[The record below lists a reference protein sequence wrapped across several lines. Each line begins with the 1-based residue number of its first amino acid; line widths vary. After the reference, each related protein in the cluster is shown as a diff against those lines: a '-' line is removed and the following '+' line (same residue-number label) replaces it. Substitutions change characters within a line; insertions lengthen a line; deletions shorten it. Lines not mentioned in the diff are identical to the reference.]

1 MSIYVLFVIHLSERI
16 FFVQRS
22 SINATKWNVIGYLIF
37 FFLSFH
43 FRKNQAKDLDF
54 FSPSIPSV
62 NYVFHA
68 SISNKTSRLMKKVCD
83 SLIDWW
89 KKNIK
94 SGYLIF
100 YGQIIKVDQEVLATQ
115 CGIKLP
121 RINEILCCSCN
132 VIVILPSPTV
142 TKVMFIIEFFNMR
155 NWNWNCKNWCM
166 GSGNEASSNKTSFL
180 QYLHLCFCQY
190 RSGEIL

>member
-1 MSIYVLFVIHLSERI
+1 MKCNWLLNI
-16 FFVQRS
+16 FFS
-22 SINATKWNVIGYLIF
+22 SFQL
-37 FFLSFH
+37 
-43 FRKNQAKDLDF
+43 RKNQAKDLDF
-54 FSPSIPSV
+54 FSPPIPSV

-100 YGQIIKVDQEVLATQ
+100 YGQIIEVDQEVLATQ

-142 TKVMFIIEFFNMR
+142 TKVMLIIEFFQKR
-155 NWNWNCKNWCM
+155 N
-166 GSGNEASSNKTSFL
+166 
-180 QYLHLCFCQY
+180 
-190 RSGEIL
+190 